1 MITTVILSI
10 LLILTIIGAI
20 VWGRVDASQ
29 SADHELTKKVVGWS
43 TVGIGV
49 LGVALLIFSTLVIV
63 PTREVGIKLAF
74 AKPIGTLSNGIHVK
88 APWHNVEHMD
98 AAIQTDNHVKDG
110 GETSNGE
117 HSLSCVTTR
126 IAHQAV
132 ACVDVTIRW
141 RIIDEQAAQ
150 LFQDYRTFGN
160 VRDSLVTRDLNSAVN
175 TTMET
180 YDVLSVDADGQAT
193 APELSQVAKDVMN
206 EMNAQIGDQIEVLQ
220 VIIPVV
226 HFDDATQSRVNA
238 LQSQI
243 AQTRIAEQAERT
255 AIAQAKANRELA
267 ASVSNDPNVL
277 VSKCLDL
284 LNESITKGYALP
296 PGFSCWGGSGS
307 VVIPGVPAQTK

>member
-1 MITTVILSI
+1 MFTTIL
-10 LLILTIIGAI
+10 LAVLILTIIVGVI
-20 VWGRVDASQ
+20 VWGRIDASQ

-43 TVGIGV
+43 TVGVGV
-49 LGVALLIFSTLVIV
+49 LTAALLIFSTLVIV
-63 PTREVGIKLAF
+63 PTREVGIKLTF
-74 AKPIGTLSNGIHVK
+74 AKPVGTLSNGLHVK
-88 APWHNVEHMD
+88 APWQSVEHMD

-110 GETSNGE
+110 GETSDGS

-141 RIIDEQAAQ
+141 RIIDDQAAQ
-150 LFQDYRTFGN
+150 LFQNYRTFGN

-175 TTMET
+175 ATMET
-180 YDVLSVDADGQAT
+180 YDVLSVDENGQAT
-193 APELSQVAKDVMN
+193 APELSEVAKSVME

-255 AIAQAKANRELA
+255 AIAQAKANKELA

-284 LNESITKGYALP
+284 LNESITKGYPLP
-296 PGFSCWGGSGS
+296 AGFSCWGASS
-307 VVIPGVPAQTK
+307 AIVVPSAKS